1 MKKILLTLMFVNF
14 LTANAQNPVQEFNF
28 NGNLNSAD
36 NSISFL
42 GTPLFVN
49 DRMGSPKSALRLTN
63 KAYQAVVGELPQDNK
78 PKTISVWVKFNAV
91 NIPNYILGY
100 GAAVNGQ
107 YFGLVQ
113 QPVSGSNSDLSL
125 VGWGDT
131 NNVIVSVPLV
141 KEVWYFY
148 SITYDGNVSKIYRNG
163 ELLKSAGGIQ
173 RSAKGYILNL
183 GKLNTSTSIN
193 ADIDDLRLYSV
204 AMTDEQVK
212 EAYNS
217 SKPSGSPVTEGAPV
231 SSLATSSASKKTV
244 TTPAKASVPAPAASV
259 ETNKSGKI
267 IEVFSQGRQIMS
279 ANASNIT
286 DLPEGTYLIKVIN
299 TNGKK

>member
-36 NSISFL
+36 NTISFL
-42 GTPLFVN
+42 GTPVFVN
-49 DRMGSPKSALRLTN
+49 DRMGSPKSALRLAN

-78 PKTISVWVKFNAV
+78 PKTISIWVKFNAV
-91 NIPNYILGY
+91 NIPNYIFGY

-107 YFGLVQ
+107 YFGLVH
-113 QPVSGSNSDLSL
+113 QPVTGGNADLSL

-141 KEVWYFY
+141 KETWYMY
-148 SITYDGNVSKIYRNG
+148 SVTYDGNVSKIYRNG
-163 ELLKSAGGIQ
+163 ELLKSVEGIQ

-204 AMTDEQVK
+204 AMTDEQVR

-217 SKPSGSPVTEGAPV
+217 SKPSTSSVSQTVPVATNTVNAPKKAAATPVKASAPV
-231 SSLATSSASKKTV
+231 N
-244 TTPAKASVPAPAASV
+244 APT
-259 ETNKSGKI
+259 ETNKSTKT
-267 IEVFSQGRQIMS
+267 IEVFSQGKQIMS

-299 TNGKK
+299 SVGKK